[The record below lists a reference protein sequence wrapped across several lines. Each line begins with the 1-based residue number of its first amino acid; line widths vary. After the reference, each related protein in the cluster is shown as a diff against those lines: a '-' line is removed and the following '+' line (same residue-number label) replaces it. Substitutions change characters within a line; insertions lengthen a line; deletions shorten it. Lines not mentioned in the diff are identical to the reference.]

1 MKNIYSFLVA
11 LIFISLFVASSS
23 TVSTPKNQ
31 PDFKIV
37 IKTENISENEIR
49 VTINTNFPENTPFTI
64 TVARGYSR
72 KNNPAEYAGQLYYS
86 YASYV
91 KDGEINFNFS
101 VDDEKWMDEYYQIKK
116 QNESYDNRFT
126 DIETIK
132 DTLEI
137 NVLYTPKSEP
147 SKEIKDIIGENGEHL
162 KGAEVDKVEMNEGTS
177 DFYVF
182 DKTIKLY
189 NKLKK

>member
-11 LIFISLFVASSS
+11 LIFIFIFVASSS
-23 TVSTPKNQ
+23 TPKNQ
-31 PDFKIV
+31 TDFKID

-49 VTINTNFPENTPFTI
+49 VIINTNFPENTPFTI

-72 KNNPAEYAGQLYYS
+72 KNNPAEYAGELYYS
-86 YASYV
+86 NASCV
-91 KDGEINFNFS
+91 KDGEVNFNFS
-101 VDDEKWMDEYYQIKK
+101 VDDQKWIDEYHQIKK
-116 QNESYDNRFT
+116 QNESFDYKLT

-147 SKEIKDIIGENGEHL
+147 SKEIKDIIGENGENL
-162 KGAEVDKVEMNEGTS
+162 KGAEVHKVEMDEGTS
-177 DFYVF
+177 GFYVF